1 MNILFIC
8 TGNTCRSPMAEL
20 YFNSVMAKTGGRH
33 RARSAGLSA
42 YPGDTISRHAGEVM
56 RRNGIDP
63 GAFLRSR
70 RVSQYMLEES
80 DMIVAM
86 TRAHAEALAAA
97 APEFSRKIHELAR
110 WRPAGGI
117 SDPFGGGEEIYTQT
131 FAAIK
136 EAVDNLIGEISASG
150 EEK

>member
-20 YFNSVMAKTGGRH
+20 YFNSVMAGTGGPH
-33 RARSAGLSA
+33 RAGSAGLSA

-56 RRNGIDP
+56 RANGIDP
-63 GAFLRSR
+63 GAFRSR
-70 RVSQYMLEES
+70 RVSRYMLEES

-86 TRAHAEALAAA
+86 TRAHAEALTAA
-97 APEFSRKIHELAR
+97 APEFSPKIHELAK

-136 EAVDNLIGEISASG
+136 EAVDNLIEEISASG

>member
-20 YFNSVMAKTGGRH
+20 YFNSVMAETGGPH

-56 RRNGIDP
+56 RANGIDP
-63 GAFLRSR
+63 GAFRSR
-70 RVSQYMLEES
+70 RVSRYMLEES

-97 APEFSRKIHELAR
+97 APEFSQKIHELAK

-117 SDPFGGGEEIYTQT
+117 SDPFGAGEEIYVQT
-131 FAAIK
+131 FSAIR
-136 EAVDNLIGEISASG
+136 EAVDNLISEISASG
-150 EEK
+150 EKK